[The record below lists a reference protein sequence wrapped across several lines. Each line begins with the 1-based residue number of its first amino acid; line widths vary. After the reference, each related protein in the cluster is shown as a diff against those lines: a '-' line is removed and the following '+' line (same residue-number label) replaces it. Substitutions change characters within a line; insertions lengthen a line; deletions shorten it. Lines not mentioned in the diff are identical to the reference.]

1 MTNDELREEVR
12 ALTDLNQRL
21 SERIEVFTR
30 RLVRHFD
37 AGPSG
42 GKNALATDHRLIGG
56 LPRRVTYRID
66 EEDGGD

>member
-1 MTNDELREEVR
+1 MTIDELREEVR

-21 SERIEVFTR
+21 SERIETFTR

-37 AGPSG
+37 AGPGG
-42 GKNALATDHRLIGG
+42 GKTDHRLIGG
-56 LPRRVTYRID
+56 LPRRATYRID

>member
-37 AGPSG
+37 AGPGG
-42 GKNALATDHRLIGG
+42 GKTDTRLIGG
-56 LPRRVTYRID
+56 LPRHRMRDD